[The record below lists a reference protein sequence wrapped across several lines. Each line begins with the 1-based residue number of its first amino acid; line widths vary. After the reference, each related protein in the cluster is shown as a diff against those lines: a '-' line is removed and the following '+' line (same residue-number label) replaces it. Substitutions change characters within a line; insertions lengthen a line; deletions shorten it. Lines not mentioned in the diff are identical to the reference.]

1 MPNRFLQALFLSL
14 FFAIASTQTNNFKKN
29 YTYSSA
35 SVKNSVLATGTWY
48 KFAIDTTGI
57 FKIDKAFL
65 DKLGV
70 NTNNLNPG
78 NIRIL
83 GNGGALLPTLNSDF
97 RHDGLQE
104 NALYIKG
111 GDDGVFNDGDHILF
125 YGKGPESWDTNSIE
139 PINTRH
145 INNIYSDRAYYF
157 LSVDSG
163 SGKRIENA
171 AEIMGGPIAN
181 ITTFDDYHVF
191 EEDLQN
197 LFANGQQWFGKE
209 LSFDRTASVG
219 FNFEQ
224 IDPGS
229 PFYVRVRGAVISST
243 SSEMVVSV
251 NGQEL
256 ARINFPPLSPNLN
269 NLTLAIAR
277 ETVQS
282 TQLNTSSVN
291 VSVTFENN
299 GNPSAKAYLDYIE
312 IIGSKMLTANSDTFS
327 FRSFKAANYTPND
340 VLRYEI
346 ANGGS
351 LEMVWNVTDHLNPK
365 IIANQANGN
374 GFSFNATGGEQEF
387 IAIAYN
393 GYLQPQLLDNGLVP
407 NQNLHS
413 LQNIDYLIVT
423 RDYLM
428 PQAERLAEFHRQNS
442 DLVCKVVDLD
452 QVYNEFAS
460 GSPDLTAVRDFVR
473 HLYLNASEPNRQI
486 KYVCLFGDA
495 SFDFKDR
502 INNNN
507 NIVPAVQSFESFDLA
522 RSYVTDDYYGM
533 MDDTDGDLN
542 IEDTQEVATG
552 RYPVTTVQEAKE
564 MVDKTLSYYN
574 EDAYGAW
581 RNRITFVADDP
592 DVASEFVLQQTVEKL
607 ADTLTAKKPVF
618 NLTKIYADAYR
629 QEISAGG
636 ERYPKVN
643 DAIDNAFETGSLVVN
658 YFGHGGEA
666 GWALERILEVQQ
678 IKNWYH
684 PTTLPLLITITC
696 EFSKF
701 DNPLRVTAGEDTFL
715 NPKGGAVSMITTTR
729 EIFISVGQ
737 RYNEILFEKLFGYNG
752 EDYTIAEA
760 LMQMKND
767 DRIPNSNQ
775 RFFVYF
781 LGDPAM
787 KLAIPEPNIRISK
800 INGKNITQQSDTL
813 KALSKITLQGTVTDA
828 GNNPLTDYNGT
839 LETVI
844 YDKPIVRT
852 TLDNNN
858 FGKKMDF
865 DAIESKIFTG
875 KATVQNGEFS
885 FDFIVPKDIRV
896 AYGKAKISLYATDK
910 NSDKAGYNN
919 TVTIG
924 GINDNAPEDNIGP
937 TIRLYMDDES
947 FADGGN
953 TSESPTLLA
962 ILEDESGINTSITAV
977 DHDIVAILDGD
988 QANPVILNDFY
999 ETELDDFTK
1008 GKVSYP
1014 FRNLEPGLH
1023 TLTFKC
1029 WDTYNNSSEATLN
1042 FVVVDNSDLVLSNVL
1057 NYPNPFINYTE
1068 FWFNHNKPNEPLS
1081 VQVQIFTVSGK
1092 LIRTIDK
1099 TVQSANLSRSVTWNG
1114 LDDFGN
1120 KIGKG
1125 VYIYKLKVKSTLSN
1139 SKNEKIEKLVILQ

>member
-1 MPNRFLQALFLSL
+1 MPNSFLHSLFLLL
-14 FFAIASTQTNNFKKN
+14 FFTTANTQTNSLGKN
-29 YTYSSA
+29 YVYSQS
-35 SVKNSVLATGTWY
+35 SVKNSALATGTWY

-57 FKIDKAFL
+57 FKIDKGFL
-65 DKLGV
+65 EKLGV
-70 NTNNLNPG
+70 NTNNLNPD
-78 NIRIL
+78 NVKIL

-97 RHDGLQE
+97 RYDGLQE

-111 GDDGVFNDGDHILF
+111 GDDGVFNDSDYILF
-125 YGKGPESWDTNSIE
+125 YGKGPESWDTNTVE
-139 PINTRH
+139 PINTKH
-145 INNIYSDRAYYF
+145 VNNIYADRAHYF

-163 SGKRIENA
+163 KGKRIENA
-171 AEIMGGPIAN
+171 VEIVGNPAETIN
-181 ITTFDDYHVF
+181 TFDDYQVF

-209 LSFDRTASVG
+209 LSFNNTASIN
-219 FNFEQ
+219 FNFDR
-224 IDPGS
+224 INPNA
-229 PFYVRVRGAVISST
+229 PFFVRVRGAVISST
-243 SSEMVVSV
+243 ASEMVVAV

-256 ARINFPPLSPNLN
+256 HRINFPPLSPNLN

-277 ETVQS
+277 EAVKS
-282 TQLNTSSVN
+282 TQLNTSSV
-291 VSVTFENN
+291 VVTVTFENN
-299 GNPSAKAYLDYIE
+299 GNPSAKAYLDYVE
-312 IIGSKMLTANSDTFS
+312 IIGSRILTADAKSFS
-327 FRSFKAANYTPND
+327 FRSFKAANYTPAD
-340 VLRYEI
+340 VLRYAI
-346 ANGGS
+346 TNGNT
-351 LEMVWNVTDHLNPK
+351 LEMVWDVTDHLNPK
-365 IIANQANGN
+365 TISNQAGGN
-374 GFSFNATGGEQEF
+374 TFGFNVTGGEKEF
-387 IAIAYN
+387 IAIADN
-393 GYLQPQLLDNGLVP
+393 SYLQPELLDNSLVP

-413 LQNIDYLIVT
+413 LQNIDYLVVT

-428 PQAERLAEFHRQNS
+428 PQAERLAEYHRQNS
-442 DLVCKVVDLD
+442 GLVCKVVGLEEI
-452 QVYNEFAS
+452 YNEFAS
-460 GSPDLTAVRDFVR
+460 GSPDLTAIRDFVR
-473 HLYLNASEPNRQI
+473 HLYTNASDPDRRI
-486 KYVCLFGDA
+486 KYLCLFGDA

-502 INNNN
+502 INDNN

-542 IEDTQEVATG
+542 VEDTQEVATG
-552 RYPVTTVQEAKE
+552 RFPVTTVQQAKE
-564 MVDKTLSYYN
+564 MVDKTLSYHN

-592 DVASEFVLQQTVEKL
+592 DAASEFVLQQTVEEL
-607 ADTLTAKKPVF
+607 ADSLTAKKPVF
-618 NLTKIYADAYR
+618 NLTKIYADAYK

-643 DAIDNAFETGSLVVN
+643 EAIDNAFETGSLVVN

-684 PTTLPLLITITC
+684 PNTLPLLITITC

-715 NPKGGAVSMITTTR
+715 NPNGGAVSMITTTR
-729 EIFISVGQ
+729 EVFISVGQ
-737 RYNEILFEKLFGYNG
+737 QYNKILFEKLFGYNG

-775 RFFVYF
+775 RFFVYY

-787 KLAIPEPNIRISK
+787 KLALPQPNIQLIK
-800 INGKNITQQSDTL
+800 INDKNIGQQTDTL
-813 KALSKITLQGTVTDA
+813 KALSKITLTGQVTDT
-828 GNNPLTDYNGT
+828 NNNLLNDYNGT

-858 FGKKMDF
+858 FGKKMAF
-865 DAIESKIFTG
+865 DAIESKIFSG

-910 NSDKAGYNN
+910 NSDKAGYDN

-924 GINDNAPEDNIGP
+924 GINNNAPEDNIGP

-962 ILEDESGINTSITAV
+962 ILEDQSGINTSITAV

-1008 GKVSYP
+1008 GKVTYP

-1081 VQVQIFTVSGK
+1081 VQIQIFTVSGK
-1092 LIRTIDK
+1092 LVKTIHK
-1099 TVQSANLSRSVTWNG
+1099 TVQSANLSRSITWNG

-1125 VYIYKLKVKSTLSN
+1125 VYIYKLKVRSTLSN
-1139 SKNEKIEKLVILQ
+1139 SKNEKFEKLVILQ

>member
-1 MPNRFLQALFLSL
+1 MQNKFFQNLFLLL
-14 FFAIASTQTNNFKKN
+14 FLTITSAQTNNFQKN
-29 YTYSSA
+29 YNYKHS
-35 SVKNSVLATGTWY
+35 SVKNSALATGTWY

-57 FKIDKAFL
+57 YKIDKAFL
-65 DKLGV
+65 KKLGV
-70 NTNNLNPG
+70 NTNNLNPD

-83 GNGGALLPTLNSDF
+83 GNGGALLPTLNRDF

-104 NALYIKG
+104 NSLYITG
-111 GDDGVFNDGDHILF
+111 AEDGVFNDNDYILF
-125 YGKGPESWDTNSIE
+125 YGKGPESWDTNIVE

-145 INNIYSDRAYYF
+145 INNIYEDKAYYF

-163 SGKRIENA
+163 NGKRIENA
-171 AEIMGGPIAN
+171 NEILGNPLETIS
-181 ITTFDDYHVF
+181 TYDDYHIY
-191 EEDLQN
+191 EEDLKN

-209 LSFDRTASVG
+209 LSFDHTATVN
-219 FNFEQ
+219 FNFEK
-224 IDPGS
+224 INPNA
-229 PFYVRVRGAVISST
+229 PLFVRVRGAAISST
-243 SSEMVVSV
+243 SSQMVIAL

-256 ARINFPPLSPNLN
+256 TKITFTPLSNLN
-269 NLTLAIAR
+269 ALTLARSGEA
-277 ETVQS
+277 VKS
-282 TQLNTSSVN
+282 TQINTSSIEI
-291 VSVTFENN
+291 SVTFQNN

-312 IIGSKMLTANSDTFS
+312 VIGSKLLEVDTKTFS
-327 FRSFKAANYTPND
+327 FRSFKAANYSTED

-346 ANGGS
+346 SNS
-351 LEMVWNVTDHLNPK
+351 QNLEMVWNVTNHLNPTLITNK
-365 IIANQANGN
+365 AGGN
-374 GFSFNATGGEQEF
+374 VFSFNANGGNREF
-387 IAIAYN
+387 IAIAN
-393 GYLQPQLLDNGLVP
+393 NSYLQPTLLDKSIVE

-423 RDYLM
+423 RDFLM

-442 DLVCKVVDLD
+442 NLTCKVVNLEHI
-452 QVYNEFAS
+452 YNEFSS
-460 GSPDLTAVRDFVR
+460 GSADLTAIRDFVR
-473 HLYLNASEPNRQI
+473 HLYLNASEPNRRI
-486 KYVCLFGDA
+486 KYLCLFGDA

-502 INNNN
+502 INQNN
-507 NIVPAVQSFESFDLA
+507 NIVPAVQSFESFNLA

-533 MDDTDGDLN
+533 MDDTDGNLN
-542 IEDTQEVATG
+542 TADTQEVATG
-552 RYPVTTVQEAKE
+552 RYLVTSVQQAKD
-564 MVDKTLSYYN
+564 MVDKTLSYYQEN
-574 EDAYGAW
+574 AFGAW

-592 DVASEFVLQQTVEKL
+592 DAIDEFVLQQTVENL
-607 ADTLTAKKPVF
+607 ADSLAAKRPVF
-618 NLTKIYADAYR
+618 NLTKIYADAYT
-629 QEISAGG
+629 QEISPGG

-678 IKNWYH
+678 INNWYH
-684 PTTLPLLITITC
+684 PNNLPLLITITC
-696 EFSKF
+696 EFSRF

-715 NPKGGAVSMITTTR
+715 NTSGGAVAMITTTR
-729 EIFISVGQ
+729 EVFISVGQ
-737 RYNEILFEKLFGYNG
+737 RYNKILFEKLFGYNG
-752 EDYTIAEA
+752 EDYTMAEA

-767 DRIPNSNQ
+767 ERIPNSNQ

-787 KLAIPEPNIRISK
+787 KLALPQPNIQLLK
-800 INGKNITQQSDTL
+800 INDSNITQQTDTL
-813 KALSKITLQGTVTDA
+813 KALSKINLKGKITDA
-828 GNNPLTDYNGT
+828 DNNVLDNYNGT

-844 YDKPIVRT
+844 YDKPLVKT

-896 AYGKAKISLYATDK
+896 AYGKAKISLYASNK

-919 TVTIG
+919 TLTIG
-924 GINDNAPEDNIGP
+924 GINNNAPEDNTGP
-937 TIRLYMDDES
+937 TIKLYMDDES
-947 FADGGN
+947 FMNGGN

-977 DHDIVAILDGD
+977 DHDIIAILDGD

-999 ETELDDFTK
+999 ETELDNFTK

-1029 WDTYNNSSEATLN
+1029 WDTYNNSSEATLD

-1092 LIRTIDK
+1092 LIKTIHK
-1099 TVQSANLSRSVTWNG
+1099 TVQSASLSRSVTWNG

-1125 VYIYKLKVKSTLSN
+1125 VYIYKLKVESTLSN
-1139 SKNEKIEKLVILQ
+1139 SKNEKVEKLVILQ